1 MMLCAIAKI
10 DSGSRDRLV
19 ELAKLTQA
27 FGIPPRNVHGHIT
40 LATYTGDDED
50 GFMSSCK
57 AVLSGYEKFSVCYDK
72 IEVWNPS
79 TIIVAVPRKEGA
91 IAAVQ
96 KEISR
101 GWAADLDKWTQEDV
115 WQPHTTLVVNPQ
127 ADFNA
132 IAQAMQGIFEPFS
145 ARINEIEFS
154 RVYEDGYEV
163 VDCVELR

>member
-132 IAQAMQGIFEPFS
+132 IAEAMQGIFEPFS
-145 ARINEIEFS
+145 ARVNEIEFS

>member
-79 TIIVAVPRKEGA
+79 TIIVAVPRKEGT

-115 WQPHTTLVVNPQ
+115 
-127 ADFNA
+127 
-132 IAQAMQGIFEPFS
+132 
-145 ARINEIEFS
+145 
-154 RVYEDGYEV
+154 
-163 VDCVELR
+163 

>member
-79 TIIVAVPRKEGA
+79 TIIVAVPRKEGT

-132 IAQAMQGIFEPFS
+132 IAEAMQGIFEPFS
-145 ARINEIEFS
+145 ARVNEIEFS